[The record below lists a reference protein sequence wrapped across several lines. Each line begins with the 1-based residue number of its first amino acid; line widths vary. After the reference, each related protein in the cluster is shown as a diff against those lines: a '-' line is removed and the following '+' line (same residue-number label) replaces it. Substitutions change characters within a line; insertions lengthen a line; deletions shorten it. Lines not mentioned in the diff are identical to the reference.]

1 MDAGKSNSR
10 GVELKKTAADNP
22 YSVPPK
28 AKTPKKVTVK
38 MKGEAHEYDSNRPKN
53 QVMSRYSK

>member
-1 MDAGKSNSR
+1 MKS
-10 GVELKKTAADNP
+10 KTKGTTLP
-22 YSVPPK
+22 VPVPPK
-28 AKTPKKVTVK
+28 GKKMPK